1 MVIIMILKMNNT
13 TINHLNNITINDT
26 FNKDEYGNK

>member
-26 FNKDEYGNK
+26 IIKDEYGNK